1 MPGKEKNQNTEEM
14 CMEGKNFE
22 RRKAGEDKLK
32 EKDPLAWEEIRTD
45 HIIQDEWIDFRKT
58 SYRFPDGSIYEPF
71 YSYSRRDYVVIVA
84 SDPEGRYLCVR
95 QFRQGIRQVTTEFPA
110 GCIEQK
116 DSRDRTEKDSRD
128 RAEDEKGRN
137 KKNGSSG
144 KDTGNSHPFGASWSV
159 SEEDALEAAKREL
172 REETGYESDE
182 WDHLLTVPSNATL
195 ADNYAFL
202 FTAKNCRRVSGQTLD
217 DMEFLDVKKY
227 SAREMEELITKG
239 EFQQAVHITAWLLA
253 QRRGSGAV
261 TE

>member
-1 MPGKEKNQNTEEM
+1 M
-14 CMEGKNFE
+14 CIEGKNIE
-22 RRKAGEDKLK
+22 GRKAGEDKLK

-116 DSRDRTEKDSRD
+116 DSRDRAEKDSGD
-128 RAEDEKGRN
+128 SPEDIKDGDKEK
-137 KKNGSSG
+137 GSSG
-144 KDTGNSHPFGASWSV
+144 KDTGKSHPFGASWSV

-182 WDHLLTVPSNATL
+182 WEHLLTVPSDATL

-202 FTAKNCRRVSGQTLD
+202 FEARNCRRISGQMLD
-217 DMEFLDVKKY
+217 EMEFLDIKKY
-227 SAREMEELITKG
+227 SGQEIEELIARG
-239 EFQQAVHITAWLLA
+239 EFQQAVHIAAWLLA
-253 QRRGSGAV
+253 QRKD
-261 TE
+261 

>member
-1 MPGKEKNQNTEEM
+1 M
-14 CMEGKNFE
+14 
-22 RRKAGEDKLK
+22 
-32 EKDPLAWEEIRTD
+32 
-45 HIIQDEWIDFRKT
+45 
-58 SYRFPDGSIYEPF
+58 
-71 YSYSRRDYVVIVA
+71 
-84 SDPEGRYLCVR
+84 
-95 QFRQGIRQVTTEFPA
+95 TTEFPA

-116 DSRDRTEKDSRD
+116 DSRDRTEKDSRN
-128 RAEDEKGRN
+128 RAEDEKGRD

-144 KDTGNSHPFGASWSV
+144 KDTGNSYPFGASWSV

-202 FTAKNCRRVSGQTLD
+202 FTAKNCRRVSGQILD